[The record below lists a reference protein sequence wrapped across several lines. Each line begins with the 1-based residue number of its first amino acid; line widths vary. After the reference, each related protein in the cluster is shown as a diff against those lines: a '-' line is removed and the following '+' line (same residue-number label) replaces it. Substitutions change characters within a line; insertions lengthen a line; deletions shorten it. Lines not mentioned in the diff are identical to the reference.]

1 MPSYYMDI
9 NPAVGGYIVGVVVGI
24 VLWEALYRLLK
35 KNGEVD

>member
-1 MPSYYMDI
+1 MDI

-35 KNGEVD
+35 KNGEVK